1 MNRHLYPQIR
11 TIHVLSVIA
20 VFAISAGILLAAQSG
35 CIGATLAGTDGSYDT
50 PDTELSGH
58 APVQAVTAWE
68 GMSNLI
74 VACQIADTFADM
86 LFTGVLDAAYAV
98 HEVLSLTATSQ
109 ITDTTDLV
117 LNYAIA
123 IATFESGDHTY
134 AVVVAR
140 DDDGIQILNITDPSM
155 ITAAGNIINTNEL
168 DRAQDI
174 ALFESGG
181 HTYAAVTAFFGNAV
195 QILDITDPS
204 MITAAGHIVDTE
216 GTNEL
221 LLNGAT
227 GITTFVSGDDT
238 YAAVTA
244 KNDRGVQILNITDPY
259 MITAAGSI
267 TDTPGST
274 GLELLDAQGITTFV
288 SGNDTYAAVAASA
301 DHGVQILNITD
312 PYMIT
317 AAGNI
322 TDTSGSTG
330 LELNGAYGIT
340 TFVSG
345 NYTYA
350 AVAAFLD
357 DGVQI
362 LNITDPYMIT
372 AAGSIRDTSG
382 STGLALDNARRITT
396 FESGGHIY
404 AAVASFNDNGIQ
416 ILDVTDPPNIVPAGS
431 ITDDG
436 TNTDIL
442 ELNGAQG
449 ITTFESG
456 GHIYAAVAS
465 SRDDGV
471 QIIRIDI
478 PPDTTLP
485 ADAFVTTWKTESA
498 DQSITINFVGSGMN
512 ISWGDGTT
520 ETNLSGP
527 QTHIYTKAGNYTVS
541 VTGGLTGLTLDRSP
555 NSFGLPGFVPE
566 LASIDQWGDTR
577 WTTMHEAFYGARN
590 MVYNATDTPDLS
602 GVTDMSGM
610 FGDAR
615 AFNGDLSSWDVSSV
629 TDMSGM
635 FGGASS
641 FNQTLSS
648 WDVSSVTDMTFMFI
662 GASSFNQPL
671 NSWNVSSVRDMSS
684 MFYEAT
690 DFNQPLNAWNVSKVT
705 SMASMFAGATSF
717 NQPLNDWDVS
727 SVIYMS
733 SMFFSATSFDGTLSD
748 WNVSSVTNMNEMFF
762 DAEAFNQPLN
772 DWNVSKV
779 TSMEDMFAG
788 ATAFDQDLANW
799 YVVQDLPPV
808 LTANATLSIR
818 AQNSY
823 LDGLVSTYSIN
834 DTRFVMDGKTLSLNS
849 TNLPPA
855 GMHSLDITAPA
866 VLGEPN
872 ADTHTRTVTITVSD
886 PPAIPFI
893 TMWKTTSADE
903 SITLPLV
910 GTDITINWGD
920 GSTTAGVSTPVD
932 HTYNTAGNY
941 TVQITGG
948 LERFHLD
955 GLQPNAGRLISID
968 QWGDIRWTSM
978 SGAFDGAS
986 NMVYNATDAP
996 DLSGVTDMSYMFFGA
1011 SSFNGDLSSW
1021 DVSKVTNMESMFRSA
1036 FSFNQPLNDWDVSA
1050 VTDMSSMF
1058 DSATAFDGDLSSW
1071 DVSAV
1076 TNMNRMFHTAS
1087 SFNQTIS
1094 SWDVSAVT
1102 DMLRMFYEA
1111 SDFNQPLND
1120 WDVSSVSEMGSMFY
1134 QAADFNQPLNAW
1146 DVSSVTD
1153 MSDMFNFATSF
1164 NQPLNS
1170 WDVSKVT
1177 GMFGMFSSASSFNQ
1191 TLNSWDVSSVT
1202 DMSYMFFGASSF
1214 DQPLNNWN
1222 VSSVTDMTGMF
1233 EGASSFNQPL
1243 NNWNVSSVIGVGMI
1257 FMFHNA
1263 DDFDQ
1268 NLGNWYVVANATS
1281 IARADVPRVVAE
1293 ISAQNDHLNGHNL
1306 TYGIGGDNDYA
1317 FFEIVNDNKINMTSV
1332 GTKSSYRVNVT
1343 ASGSNVFESGNNW
1356 RLLEITVRDSTNTD
1370 SAPPAFVSSILDM
1383 ATGNLTITF
1392 SEEIDAA
1399 NVVPASIHMRESGTY
1414 TGGVTL
1420 TATELVTIADGTVI
1434 SFALNVAHLEAVA
1447 AMTEPEL
1454 TIDPGAVQDTSGR
1467 LIVSTFEAS
1476 TATFVD
1482 AFSVSLQDATP
1493 ADITFS
1499 NDGAKMFMIGRSGDA
1514 VYEYALSTPF
1524 DVSTAT
1530 FVDSFS
1536 VLLQESGSTG
1546 IAFSSDGAKMFVVGS
1561 GGDAVHEYELSTP
1574 FDASTAT
1581 FVDSFSVSVQDIVPT
1596 GMAFSSDGAKM
1607 FVVGSRGDAVH
1618 EYALST
1624 PFDAST
1630 AAFVYTFSVSSRS
1643 SNPQGMAFSS
1653 DGAKMFVID
1662 NGRDTVIEY
1671 EMSTPFDASTA
1682 AFVDATSIRSQVD
1695 SPTGIAFSSD
1705 GAKMFVTGSISDSV
1719 HEYDLSSAYP
1729 IEVTGTYVSPPPTFV
1744 SSILG
1749 MATGSLAIT
1758 FSDEIDA
1765 ANVVPAK
1772 IHVRESGT
1780 YAGGVTL
1787 TVTELDTAADGIVI
1801 SFTLNVTHFEAV
1813 AAMTA
1818 PELTI
1823 DPGAVRDTYG
1833 SLIVGTFEASTATF
1847 VDATSISSQE
1857 TFPTGIAF
1865 SSDGARMFVIGI
1877 TGDAVYEYALSTP
1890 FDASTRTWVDDTSI
1904 SSQESN
1910 PQGIAFSSD
1919 GTRMFVIG
1927 YAGDDVNEYALSTP
1941 FDASTRTF
1949 VDATSISLQENKP
1962 TGIAFSSDGAKM
1974 FVVGDAGDD
1983 VNEYELSTPFDA
1995 STRTWVDATS
2005 ISSQESTPTGIAFS
2019 SDGTRMFVIDD
2030 AGDDVNEYELST
2042 PFDASTRTFVD
2053 ATSISEQEDNPQ
2065 GIAFSSDGAKMF
2077 VIGWQKDAVIEYD
2090 LSSVYQIAVA
2100 GTYVPPP
2107 PTFVS
2112 SILDMATGNLTITF
2126 SDEIDAANIVPAK
2139 IHVRESGN
2147 YTHGVTLTV
2156 TELGTTA
2163 NGTVISFTLNI
2174 AHLEAVAAMT
2184 APELTIDPGAVRDTS
2199 GSLIVGTFDA
2209 STASFVTVTSISL
2222 QETTPTGIAF
2232 SSDGAKMFVIG
2243 IIGDDVNEYALSTPF
2258 DVSTRTFVDATSIQS
2273 QETFPTGIAFS
2284 SDGTKMFVIG
2294 DTGDDVNE
2302 YELST
2307 PFDASTLTF
2316 VDATQISEQE
2326 TGPTG
2331 IAFSSDGAK
2340 MFVIGRTGDDV
2351 NEYALSTPFDASTA
2365 SFVDATQI
2373 SEQETN
2379 PRGIAFSSDGAK
2391 MFVVGNTGEDVN
2403 EYNLSTP
2410 FDVSTRTW
2418 VDATSISE
2426 QETFP
2431 TGIAFSSDGTKMFVV
2446 GDTGDDVNE
2455 YALSSVY
2462 PIAVTGPPAG
2472 AFVTT
2477 WRTTSADESI
2487 TLPLVGTDITIN
2499 WGDGSTTAGVSTP
2512 VDHTYNTAGDYTVQI
2527 TGGLERFHLD
2537 GLQPNAGRLIS
2548 IDQWGD
2554 TRWTTMDAAFDGAT
2568 NMVYRATDT
2577 PDLGLVSD
2585 MSRMFAGAAAF
2596 DGDLSSWD
2604 VSKVTNMESMFRGAS
2619 SFNQP
2624 LNNWNVSSVTDMTG
2638 MFYYAS
2644 SFNQPLN
2651 SWDVSSVSDMGS
2663 MFYEVTDFNQPLNT
2677 WDVSSV
2683 TDMAEMF
2690 SGASSFNQPLNSWD
2704 VSKVTNMDLMFR
2716 SASSFNQPLNSW
2728 NVSSV
2733 RDMVSMF
2740 FSATSFDGTLSDW
2753 NVSSVSDMFG
2763 MFSSASSFNQ
2773 PLNNWN
2779 VSSVTD
2785 MTGMFSGASSF
2796 NQTLNAWDVS
2806 KVTDMRDMF
2815 YQATDFNQP
2824 LNAWDVSSVTY
2835 MIDMFDFAT
2844 AFSQNLGE
2852 WYVTLD
2858 PDTIAGTGIPGV
2870 VGTISAQNQPLK
2882 NHSPTYVI
2890 VDGLDKNHFE
2900 IAPGNQL
2907 NMTSG
2912 VSGKAEYS
2920 VNVTASG
2927 GSVFESGNNWRL
2939 LEIKVTGQTTDTT
2952 PPVIKLEGSSL
2963 VTITVDDTYTEQG
2976 AVCDDNVDADKPAT
2990 VGGDTVDTSTVGQY
3004 TVTYD
3009 CTDSSNNEATQVSRT
3024 VNVQSAPDTD
3034 APVIIITGLTN
3045 IQLTVDETYTEQGA
3059 VCEDNVD
3066 ADKAATVGGDTVDT
3080 STVGQYTVTY
3090 DCTDSSNN
3098 EATQVSRTVNV
3109 QSAPDTDAP
3118 VIIITGSANI
3128 QLTVDETYTEQGA
3141 VCEDN
3146 VDADKPATVGGD
3158 TVDTSTVGQYTV
3170 TYDCTDSSNNEATQV
3185 SRTVNVQ
3192 SAPDTDAPVI
3202 IITGLTNIQLTV
3214 DETYTEQ
3221 GAVCEDNVDADKPAT
3236 VGGDT
3241 VDTSTVG
3248 QYTVTYD
3255 CTDSSNNEATQV
3267 SRTVNVQSAPDT
3279 DAPVIIITGL
3289 TNIQLT
3295 VDETYTEQGAVCDD
3309 DVDADKPATVGG
3321 DTVDTSTAGQYTV
3334 TYDCTDS
3341 SNNEATQVSRT
3352 VNVQSAPDTDAP
3364 VIIITGLTNIQLTV
3378 DETYTE
3384 QGAVCEDNVD
3394 ADKPATVGG
3403 DTVDTSTVGQYTV
3416 TYDCTDSSNNE
3427 ATQVSRTVNVQSAP
3441 DTDAPVIIIT
3451 GLTNIQLTV
3460 DETYTEQGAVCE
3472 DNVDA
3477 DKPATVGGDT
3487 VDTSTAGQ
3495 YTVTY
3500 DCTDSSNNEA
3510 TQVSRTVN
3518 VQSAP
3523 DTDAPVIIITGLTNI
3538 QLTVDETYT
3547 EQGAVCEDNVD
3558 ADKPATVGGDTVD
3571 TSTAGQYTVTY
3582 DCTDSSNNEATQVS
3596 RTVNVQSAPD
3606 TDAPVIIITGL
3617 TNIQLTVDETYTE
3630 QGAVCEDN
3638 VDADKPATVG
3648 GDTVDTSTAG
3658 QYTVTYDCTDSSN
3671 NEATQVSRT
3680 VNVQSAP
3687 DTDAPVIIIT
3697 GLTNIQLT
3705 VDETYTEQ
3713 GAVCEDNVDA
3723 DKAATVGGDTVDTST
3738 VGQYTVTYDCTDS
3751 SNNEATQVSRTVNVQ
3766 SAPDTDAPVIII
3778 TGLTNIQLTVDETYT
3793 EQGAVCEDNVDAD
3806 KAATV
3811 GGDTVDTSTVG
3822 QYTVTYD
3829 CTDSS
3834 NNEATQVSRTVNVQ
3848 SAPDT
3853 DAPVIIITGLTN
3865 IQLTVDE
3872 TYTEQGAVCEDNVD
3886 ADKAATVGGDTVDT
3900 STVGQYTVTYDCTD
3914 SSNNEATQVSRT
3926 VNVQSAP
3933 DTDAPVIIITGLTNI
3948 QLTVDETYTEQGAV
3962 CEDNVD
3968 ADKAATVGGDT
3979 VDTST
3984 VGQYTVTY
3992 DCTDSS
3998 NNEATQVSRTV
4009 NVQSAPDTDAPVI
4022 IITGLTNIQLTVDE
4036 TYTEQG
4042 AVCEDNVDADKP
4054 ATVGGDTVD
4063 TSTAGQ
4069 YTVTYDCTDSS
4080 NNEATQVSRT
4090 VNVQSAPDTDAP
4102 VIIITGLTNIQLTVD
4117 ETYTEQG
4124 AVCEDNVDADK
4135 PATVG
4140 GDTVDTSTVG
4150 QYTVTYDCTD
4160 SSNNEATQVS
4170 RTVIVQTAVTPR
4182 ITLSADAFITT
4193 WRTDS
4198 ANQTITIPVGGSTA
4212 RYSIDWGD
4220 NSPAETDI
4228 TGDSTHTY
4236 READSYTVSI
4246 SGGLERFHLDGQQP
4260 NAGMLASIEQWGDT
4274 RWTTMDAAF
4283 DGATN
4288 MVYRATDT
4296 PDLSGVTDMHRM
4308 FGDASFFNGD
4318 LSSWDVSKVTDMSDM
4333 FIFAYDFNGDLSS
4346 WDVSSVTNMNEMF
4359 AVATSFNQPL
4369 NDWDVSSVTYMSGMF
4384 YYAYDFNQPLN
4395 SWDVSSVTNMNDMFA
4410 VATSFNQPLNDWDVS
4425 SVTYMSG
4432 MFEDATDFNQ
4442 PLNSWNV
4449 SRVTNMDDMFN
4460 FATAFS
4466 QNLGEW
4472 YVVQD
4477 PPVLT
4482 ANAMFPIRAQNSY
4495 LDGLVSTYSID
4506 DTRFVMDGKTLSLNS
4521 TNLPPV
4527 GMYPLDITAPAVL
4540 GEPNAEEEGHTRT
4553 LIVTV
4558 KGEHRPFITTW
4569 TATDSDKSITL
4580 PMKGMYSIL
4589 WGDGS
4594 NSTNVSDFQSH
4605 TYSTA
4610 GNYTVTVLGDGLK
4623 SISLY
4628 DPNDIPNALQLKSI
4642 DQWGDTRWTT
4652 MNRAFDGATNMVYR
4666 ATDAPDLSDV
4676 DYTGYMFYGTSS
4688 FNGNLSSWDVSSVTH
4703 MEYMF
4708 ASTSS
4713 FNGDLSSW
4721 DVSSVTD
4728 MSGMFFF
4735 ASVFNHPLNDW
4746 DVSSVTEMDDMFYQA
4761 TDFNQPLNDW
4771 DVSSVTDIGGMFSR
4785 ATNFNQP
4792 LNDWN
4797 VSSVTD
4803 MNDMFAGATSF
4814 NQPLNSWNVS
4824 KVSRM
4829 VEMFANTPSF
4839 QQNLGNWY
4847 VVANATSIAR
4857 ADVPGVVAEISAQ
4870 NDYLNDHNPTY
4881 GISRDNDYAFF
4892 EIVNGNKINM
4902 TSVGTKSSYM
4912 VNVTA
4917 SGSNVFE
4924 DGNNW
4929 RVLAVSVSA
4938 ALSDNADLGGLTIS
4952 SGTLSPQFS
4961 SSDIAYTASVDNSV
4975 TQVTVTPTV
4984 SDSSAAITVND
4995 NTVTSGNGYIV
5006 TSLTV
5011 GEPTTVTVIVTAQD
5025 STTKTYTITL
5035 TRAASLSG
5043 NADLGGLTI
5052 SSGTLSPQF
5061 SSSDITYTASVDN
5074 SVTQVTVTPTVS
5086 DSSAAITVNDNTV
5099 TSGTG
5104 HIVIGLTVGEP
5115 TTVTVIV
5122 TAQDSTTKTYTITL
5136 TRAASLSGNADLGG
5150 LTISS
5155 GTLSPQF
5162 SSSVITYTASVD
5174 NSVTQ
5179 VTVTPTASDSS
5190 AAITVNGNTVT
5201 SGTGHIVI
5209 GLIAGEP
5216 NTVTVI
5222 VTAQD
5227 STTKTYTITLT
5238 RAASLSDNA
5247 DLGGLTIS
5255 SGTLSPQFSS
5265 SDITY
5270 TASVDNSVTQVTV
5283 TPTASDSSAAITVNG
5298 NTVTSGTGHI
5308 VIGLIAGEPNT
5319 VTVIV
5324 TAQDSTTKT
5333 YTITLTR
5340 AASLSD
5346 NADLGGLTISSGTLS
5361 PQFSSSDITYT
5372 ASVDNSVTQVTVTPT
5387 ASDSSAAI
5395 TVNGNTVTSGTGHI
5409 VTSLTVGEPNTVT
5422 VIVTAQDS
5430 TTKTYTITLTRAA
5443 SLSGNAD
5450 LGGLTISSGTLSPQ
5464 FSSSDITYTASVD
5477 NSVTQVTVTPTASDS
5492 SAAITVNGNDVISGT
5507 GHIVTSLTV
5516 GEPNTVTVI
5525 VTAQDSTTKTY
5536 TITLTRAASLS
5547 DNADLGSLTISS
5559 GTLSPQFSS
5568 SDITYTASVDNSVTQ
5583 VTVTPT
5589 ASDSSATITVNGNT
5603 VTSGN
5608 GYIVTSLTVG
5618 EPNTVTVIV
5627 TAQDSTTKTYTIT
5640 LTRAASLSDNADL
5653 GSLTISSGTLSPQFS
5668 SSDITYT
5675 ASVDNSVT
5683 QVTVTPT
5690 ASDSSAAITV
5700 NGNTVTS
5707 GNGYIVTS
5715 LTVGEP
5721 NTVTVIVTAQDS
5733 TTKTYIIT
5741 LTRAASLSDNADLG
5755 SLTIS
5760 SGTLSP
5766 QFSSS
5771 DITYTAS
5778 VDNSV
5783 TQVTVTPTAS
5793 DSSAAI
5799 TVNGN
5804 TVISGN
5810 GYIVTS
5816 LTVGEPTTV
5825 TVIVTAQDSTTKT
5838 YIITLTRAAPLSGNA
5853 DLGSLTISSGTLSPQ
5868 FSSSD
5873 ITYTASVDNSVT
5885 QVTVT
5890 PTASDSLAAITVNG
5904 NTVTSGNGYI
5914 VTSLTVGEP
5923 TTVTVIVTA
5932 QDSTTKTYIITVTV
5946 RDVPIT
5952 VSSAAYNPGN
5962 GQLTITFNQDIA
5974 TVDYS
5979 RLHVRSSA
5987 NPDTGGITLSSVTGA
6002 DYSGRTI
6009 TATLDSEQQD
6019 QYDALQSPH
6028 LVVEDGAVTDTDGDQ
6043 TTDVPPQPIR
6053 DASQKGSSS
6062 SSKASIVHINALAQS
6077 RLVDIPS
6084 HIAEQVESH
6093 DASDPLEPITPDGTF
6108 DLPLVINGY
6117 GYLLDAYENT
6127 LISQTVTAG
6136 DNPVHITFTVYTEK
6150 EFAHFILYLNLQ
6162 GRNTNYADS
6171 DTYITYKDDGTTSI
6185 TDPHGYIGSAT
6196 VTVTQEDDQIPEKRT
6211 VRITIEFGEEPM
6223 GPTNMV
6229 AYMWNTDREALF
6241 VKIID
6246 ALEVVAASPESAMQA
6261 ADPEP
6266 LEPDSVLPADP
6277 EPVTPDF
6284 ADDAADPEPVP
6295 YDILGPDDYD
6305 DTQILQIIRMW
6316 SGFESESITDA
6327 QLLELLG
6334 LDDHQGADIP
6344 DWMMTELGVL
6354 VAKGTVT
6361 VDEFLVA
6368 LQYVLEHV

>member
-1 MNRHLYPQIR
+1 MGGAFQSASNMVYRATDAPDLSDVNYMGYMFFDASSFNANLSSWNVSNV
-11 TIHVLSVIA
+11 TYMEYMFADASSFNGNLSSWDVSSVINMNNMFSDA
-20 VFAISAGILLAAQSG
+20 SSFNANLSSWNVSRVTDMYNMFSDASSFKGNLSSWNVSSVTTMYNMFSDASSFNANLSSWNVSSVTTMSNMFD
-35 CIGATLAGTDGSYDT
+35 GASSFNANLSSWDVSSVIYMDNMFDGADSFDQNLGTWYIV
-50 PDTELSGH
+50 P
-58 APVQAVTAWE
+58 AVTNFDA
-68 GMSNLI
+68 GDAS
-74 VACQIADTFADM
+74 
-86 LFTGVLDAAYAV
+86 LDITTISTQNQHLRDQTPAYG
-98 HEVLSLTATSQ
+98 
-109 ITDTTDLV
+109 IG
-117 LNYAIA
+117 
-123 IATFESGDHTY
+123 SGDHS
-134 AVVVAR
+134 
-140 DDDGIQILNITDPSM
+140 D
-155 ITAAGNIINTNEL
+155 
-168 DRAQDI
+168 
-174 ALFESGG
+174 LFEMRGSTLAFKATPVKGS
-181 HTYAAVTAFFGNAV
+181 YQANVTASGNDV
-195 QILDITDPS
+195 FENGNNWRVLDITVPDSPPTVQAGGDQTVGEGDTVTLSGSAMDPDGDP
-204 MITAAGHIVDTE
+204 ITYTWLQTGPAAPRITFANASAPFTTFTAPAVTGDTTFTITLTADGGGQSVE
-216 GTNEL
+216 DTLKITVKETST
-221 LLNGAT
+221 AF
-227 GITTFVSGDDT
+227 ITTW
-238 YAAVTA
+238 TA
-244 KNDRGVQILNITDPY
+244 TDSDK
-259 MITAAGSI
+259 SI
-267 TDTPGST
+267 TLPMKGMYS
-274 GLELLDAQGITTFV
+274 
-288 SGNDTYAAVAASA
+288 
-301 DHGVQILNITD
+301 IL
-312 PYMIT
+312 
-317 AAGNI
+317 
-322 TDTSGSTG
+322 
-330 LELNGAYGIT
+330 
-340 TFVSG
+340 
-345 NYTYA
+345 
-350 AVAAFLD
+350 
-357 DGVQI
+357 
-362 LNITDPYMIT
+362 
-372 AAGSIRDTSG
+372 
-382 STGLALDNARRITT
+382 
-396 FESGGHIY
+396 
-404 AAVASFNDNGIQ
+404 
-416 ILDVTDPPNIVPAGS
+416 
-431 ITDDG
+431 
-436 TNTDIL
+436 
-442 ELNGAQG
+442 
-449 ITTFESG
+449 
-456 GHIYAAVAS
+456 
-465 SRDDGV
+465 
-471 QIIRIDI
+471 
-478 PPDTTLP
+478 
-485 ADAFVTTWKTESA
+485 
-498 DQSITINFVGSGMN
+498 
-512 ISWGDGTT
+512 WGDGSNS
-520 ETNLSGP
+520 TNVSDS
-527 QTHIYTKAGNYTVS
+527 QSHVYSTAGNYTVT
-541 VTGGLTGLTLDRSP
+541 VLGGGLL
-555 NSFGLPGFVPE
+555 
-566 LASIDQWGDTR
+566 SINLSDDTANAHQLESIEQWGSTE
-577 WTTMHEAFYGARN
+577 WTSMDAAFSRAKN
-590 MVYNATDTPDLS
+590 MAYNATDSPDLS
-602 GVTDMSGM
+602 GVTDMSRM
-610 FGDAR
+610 FNGAH
-615 AFNGDLSSWDVSSV
+615 AFNGDISSWDVSSV
-629 TDMSGM
+629 TDM
-635 FGGASS
+635 
-641 FNQTLSS
+641 N
-648 WDVSSVTDMTFMFI
+648 
-662 GASSFNQPL
+662 
-671 NSWNVSSVRDMSS
+671 
-684 MFYEAT
+684 
-690 DFNQPLNAWNVSKVT
+690 
-705 SMASMFAGATSF
+705 SMFAS
-717 NQPLNDWDVS
+717 
-727 SVIYMS
+727 
-733 SMFFSATSFDGTLSD
+733 
-748 WNVSSVTNMNEMFF
+748 
-762 DAEAFNQPLN
+762 AEAFNQPLN
-772 DWNVSKV
+772 TWDVSSV
-779 TSMEDMFAG
+779 TTMNSMFFGASSFDGDISGWDVSSVTNMNSMFFKASFFDQPLNTWDVSSVTNMG
-788 ATAFDQDLANW
+788 GMFSRATAFDQDLANW

-849 TNLPPA
+849 TNLPLA
-855 GMHSLDITAPA
+855 GMYPLDITAPA

-872 ADTHTRTVTITVSD
+872 ASTHTRTVTITVSD
-886 PPAIPFI
+886 PPAMPFI
-893 TMWKTTSADE
+893 TTWRTDSANQTITIPVGGSTARY
-903 SITLPLV
+903 SIDWGDNSPA
-910 GTDITINWGD
+910 GTDITGD
-920 GSTTAGVSTPVD
+920 ST
-932 HTYNTAGNY
+932 HTYREADSY
-941 TVQITGG
+941 TV
-948 LERFHLD
+948 
-955 GLQPNAGRLISID
+955 
-968 QWGDIRWTSM
+968 
-978 SGAFDGAS
+978 
-986 NMVYNATDAP
+986 
-996 DLSGVTDMSYMFFGA
+996 
-1011 SSFNGDLSSW
+1011 
-1021 DVSKVTNMESMFRSA
+1021 
-1036 FSFNQPLNDWDVSA
+1036 
-1050 VTDMSSMF
+1050 
-1058 DSATAFDGDLSSW
+1058 
-1071 DVSAV
+1071 
-1076 TNMNRMFHTAS
+1076 
-1087 SFNQTIS
+1087 
-1094 SWDVSAVT
+1094 
-1102 DMLRMFYEA
+1102 
-1111 SDFNQPLND
+1111 
-1120 WDVSSVSEMGSMFY
+1120 
-1134 QAADFNQPLNAW
+1134 
-1146 DVSSVTD
+1146 
-1153 MSDMFNFATSF
+1153 
-1164 NQPLNS
+1164 
-1170 WDVSKVT
+1170 
-1177 GMFGMFSSASSFNQ
+1177 
-1191 TLNSWDVSSVT
+1191 
-1202 DMSYMFFGASSF
+1202 
-1214 DQPLNNWN
+1214 
-1222 VSSVTDMTGMF
+1222 
-1233 EGASSFNQPL
+1233 
-1243 NNWNVSSVIGVGMI
+1243 
-1257 FMFHNA
+1257 
-1263 DDFDQ
+1263 
-1268 NLGNWYVVANATS
+1268 
-1281 IARADVPRVVAE
+1281 
-1293 ISAQNDHLNGHNL
+1293 
-1306 TYGIGGDNDYA
+1306 
-1317 FFEIVNDNKINMTSV
+1317 
-1332 GTKSSYRVNVT
+1332 
-1343 ASGSNVFESGNNW
+1343 
-1356 RLLEITVRDSTNTD
+1356 
-1370 SAPPAFVSSILDM
+1370 
-1383 ATGNLTITF
+1383 
-1392 SEEIDAA
+1392 
-1399 NVVPASIHMRESGTY
+1399 
-1414 TGGVTL
+1414 
-1420 TATELVTIADGTVI
+1420 
-1434 SFALNVAHLEAVA
+1434 
-1447 AMTEPEL
+1447 
-1454 TIDPGAVQDTSGR
+1454 
-1467 LIVSTFEAS
+1467 
-1476 TATFVD
+1476 
-1482 AFSVSLQDATP
+1482 
-1493 ADITFS
+1493 
-1499 NDGAKMFMIGRSGDA
+1499 
-1514 VYEYALSTPF
+1514 
-1524 DVSTAT
+1524 
-1530 FVDSFS
+1530 
-1536 VLLQESGSTG
+1536 
-1546 IAFSSDGAKMFVVGS
+1546 
-1561 GGDAVHEYELSTP
+1561 
-1574 FDASTAT
+1574 
-1581 FVDSFSVSVQDIVPT
+1581 
-1596 GMAFSSDGAKM
+1596 
-1607 FVVGSRGDAVH
+1607 
-1618 EYALST
+1618 
-1624 PFDAST
+1624 
-1630 AAFVYTFSVSSRS
+1630 
-1643 SNPQGMAFSS
+1643 
-1653 DGAKMFVID
+1653 
-1662 NGRDTVIEY
+1662 
-1671 EMSTPFDASTA
+1671 
-1682 AFVDATSIRSQVD
+1682 
-1695 SPTGIAFSSD
+1695 
-1705 GAKMFVTGSISDSV
+1705 SIS
-1719 HEYDLSSAYP
+1719 
-1729 IEVTGTYVSPPPTFV
+1729 
-1744 SSILG
+1744 
-1749 MATGSLAIT
+1749 
-1758 FSDEIDA
+1758 
-1765 ANVVPAK
+1765 
-1772 IHVRESGT
+1772 
-1780 YAGGVTL
+1780 
-1787 TVTELDTAADGIVI
+1787 
-1801 SFTLNVTHFEAV
+1801 
-1813 AAMTA
+1813 
-1818 PELTI
+1818 
-1823 DPGAVRDTYG
+1823 
-1833 SLIVGTFEASTATF
+1833 
-1847 VDATSISSQE
+1847 
-1857 TFPTGIAF
+1857 
-1865 SSDGARMFVIGI
+1865 
-1877 TGDAVYEYALSTP
+1877 
-1890 FDASTRTWVDDTSI
+1890 
-1904 SSQESN
+1904 
-1910 PQGIAFSSD
+1910 
-1919 GTRMFVIG
+1919 
-1927 YAGDDVNEYALSTP
+1927 
-1941 FDASTRTF
+1941 
-1949 VDATSISLQENKP
+1949 
-1962 TGIAFSSDGAKM
+1962 
-1974 FVVGDAGDD
+1974 
-1983 VNEYELSTPFDA
+1983 
-1995 STRTWVDATS
+1995 
-2005 ISSQESTPTGIAFS
+2005 
-2019 SDGTRMFVIDD
+2019 
-2030 AGDDVNEYELST
+2030 
-2042 PFDASTRTFVD
+2042 
-2053 ATSISEQEDNPQ
+2053 
-2065 GIAFSSDGAKMF
+2065 
-2077 VIGWQKDAVIEYD
+2077 
-2090 LSSVYQIAVA
+2090 
-2100 GTYVPPP
+2100 
-2107 PTFVS
+2107 
-2112 SILDMATGNLTITF
+2112 
-2126 SDEIDAANIVPAK
+2126 
-2139 IHVRESGN
+2139 
-2147 YTHGVTLTV
+2147 
-2156 TELGTTA
+2156 
-2163 NGTVISFTLNI
+2163 
-2174 AHLEAVAAMT
+2174 
-2184 APELTIDPGAVRDTS
+2184 
-2199 GSLIVGTFDA
+2199 
-2209 STASFVTVTSISL
+2209 
-2222 QETTPTGIAF
+2222 
-2232 SSDGAKMFVIG
+2232 
-2243 IIGDDVNEYALSTPF
+2243 
-2258 DVSTRTFVDATSIQS
+2258 
-2273 QETFPTGIAFS
+2273 
-2284 SDGTKMFVIG
+2284 
-2294 DTGDDVNE
+2294 
-2302 YELST
+2302 
-2307 PFDASTLTF
+2307 
-2316 VDATQISEQE
+2316 
-2326 TGPTG
+2326 
-2331 IAFSSDGAK
+2331 
-2340 MFVIGRTGDDV
+2340 
-2351 NEYALSTPFDASTA
+2351 
-2365 SFVDATQI
+2365 
-2373 SEQETN
+2373 
-2379 PRGIAFSSDGAK
+2379 
-2391 MFVVGNTGEDVN
+2391 
-2403 EYNLSTP
+2403 
-2410 FDVSTRTW
+2410 
-2418 VDATSISE
+2418 
-2426 QETFP
+2426 
-2431 TGIAFSSDGTKMFVV
+2431 
-2446 GDTGDDVNE
+2446 
-2455 YALSSVY
+2455 
-2462 PIAVTGPPAG
+2462 
-2472 AFVTT
+2472 
-2477 WRTTSADESI
+2477 
-2487 TLPLVGTDITIN
+2487 
-2499 WGDGSTTAGVSTP
+2499 
-2512 VDHTYNTAGDYTVQI
+2512 
-2527 TGGLERFHLD
+2527 GGLERFHLD

-2677 WDVSSV
+2677 WDVSAV
-2683 TDMAEMF
+2683 RDMTGMF

-2704 VSKVTNMDLMFR
+2704 VSKVTNMVSMFR

-2740 FSATSFDGTLSDW
+2740 FGATSFDGTLSDW
-2753 NVSSVSDMFG
+2753 NVSSVSDMG
-2763 MFSSASSFNQ
+2763 SMFSGASSFNQ

-2779 VSSVTD
+2779 GSSVTD

-2844 AFSQNLGE
+2844 AFSQNLGN

-2900 IAPGNQL
+2900 IVPGNQL
-2907 NMTSG
+2907 NMISG

-2927 GSVFESGNNWRL
+2927 SNVFEDGNNWRLLEITVRGSTNTDSAPPAFVSSMLDMATGSLTITFSEEIDAANIVPAKIHIRESGNYTGGVTLTAGELGTAADASTISFTLTRQHQLAVAGLAAPELTIEPGAVQDTSGNRIVGSFDVSTAAFVAPPFSISSQEDSPTGMAFSNDGTKMFVLGFAGEDINEYTLSTAFDVSTATFVSPPFSISLQDTNPQGMAFSNDGAKMFVVGYIGEDINEYTLSTAFDVSTAAFVAPPFSISSQDTFPTGMAFSNDGAKMFVVGYIGEDINEYTLSTAFDVSTATFVSPPFSISSQDTNPQGMAFSNDGAKMFVVGSAGNDIGEYTLSTAFDVSTASFVDAFDVSLQETFPTGMAFSNDGAKMFVLGFSGGDINEYTLSSVYPITVTGPPAGAFITTWKTTSADESITLPLVGTDITINWGDGSTTAGVSTPVDHTYNTAGNYTVQITGGLTWFHLNNAADASKLVSLDQWGTASWASMENAFSGASNMVYNAGDAPDLSGVTDMSNMFASAAAFDGDLSSWDVSSVTDMNSMFSGASVFNQPLNDWNVSSVTDMSGMFYVARSFNQPLNDWNVSSVTDMSGMFYIARSFNQLLNDWNVSSVTDMNNMFAVARSFNQPLNDWNVSSVTDMNNMFAVARSFNQPLNDWNVSSVTDMHNMFHNADDFNQPLNSWNVSRVTNMDDMFNFATAFSQNLGNWYVVANATSIARADVPGVVAEISAQNDHLNGHNPTYGIGMDSDYAFFEIVNGNKINMTSVGTKSSYMVNVTASGSNVFESGNNWRL

-2952 PPVIKLEGSSL
+2952 SPVIKLEGSSL
-2963 VTITVDDTYTEQG
+2963 VTITVDETYTEQG
-2976 AVCDDNVDADKPAT
+2976 AVCDDDVDADKPATVGGDTVDTSTVGQYTVTYDCTDTAGNVATQVLRTVNVQSAPDTDAPVIIITGSANIQLTVDETYTEQGATCEDNVDADKPATVGGDTVDTSTAGQYTVTYDCTDSSNNEATQVSRTVNVQSAPDTDAPVIIITGSANIQLTVDDTYTEQGATCEDNVDADKPATVGGDTVDTSTAGQYTVTYDCTDSSNNEATQVSRTVNVQSAPDTDAPVIIITGSANIQLTVDETYTEEGATCEDNVDADKPAT

-3066 ADKAATVGGDTVDT
+3066 ADKPATVGGDTVDT

-3141 VCEDN
+3141 TCEDNVDADKPATVGGDTVDTSTVGQYTVTYDCTDSSNNEATQVSRTVNVQSAPDTDAPVIIITGLTNIQLTVDETYTEQGATCEDN

-3309 DVDADKPATVGG
+3309 DVDADK
-3321 DTVDTSTAGQYTV
+3321 
-3334 TYDCTDS
+3334 
-3341 SNNEATQVSRT
+3341 
-3352 VNVQSAPDTDAP
+3352 
-3364 VIIITGLTNIQLTV
+3364 
-3378 DETYTE
+3378 
-3384 QGAVCEDNVD
+3384 
-3394 ADKPATVGG
+3394 
-3403 DTVDTSTVGQYTV
+3403 
-3416 TYDCTDSSNNE
+3416 
-3427 ATQVSRTVNVQSAP
+3427 
-3441 DTDAPVIIIT
+3441 
-3451 GLTNIQLTV
+3451 
-3460 DETYTEQGAVCE
+3460 
-3472 DNVDA
+3472 
-3477 DKPATVGGDT
+3477 
-3487 VDTSTAGQ
+3487 
-3495 YTVTY
+3495 
-3500 DCTDSSNNEA
+3500 
-3510 TQVSRTVN
+3510 
-3518 VQSAP
+3518 
-3523 DTDAPVIIITGLTNI
+3523 
-3538 QLTVDETYT
+3538 
-3547 EQGAVCEDNVD
+3547 
-3558 ADKPATVGGDTVD
+3558 
-3571 TSTAGQYTVTY
+3571 
-3582 DCTDSSNNEATQVS
+3582 
-3596 RTVNVQSAPD
+3596 
-3606 TDAPVIIITGL
+3606 
-3617 TNIQLTVDETYTE
+3617 
-3630 QGAVCEDN
+3630 
-3638 VDADKPATVG
+3638 
-3648 GDTVDTSTAG
+3648 
-3658 QYTVTYDCTDSSN
+3658 
-3671 NEATQVSRT
+3671 
-3680 VNVQSAP
+3680 
-3687 DTDAPVIIIT
+3687 
-3697 GLTNIQLT
+3697 
-3705 VDETYTEQ
+3705 
-3713 GAVCEDNVDA
+3713 
-3723 DKAATVGGDTVDTST
+3723 AATVGGDTVDTST

-3793 EQGAVCEDNVDAD
+3793 EQGAVCDDNVDAD
-3806 KAATV
+3806 KPATV

-4063 TSTAGQ
+4063 TSTVGQ

-4102 VIIITGLTNIQLTVD
+4102 VIIITGLTNIQLTVDETYTEQGAVCEDNVDADKAATVGGDTVDTSTVGQYTVTYDCTDSSNNEATQVSRTVNVQSAPDTDAPVIIITGLTNIQLTVDETYTEQGAVCDDDVDADKAATVGGDTVDTSTVGQYTVTYDCTDSSNNEATQVSRTVNVQSAPDTDAPVIIITGLTNIQLTVDETYTEQGAVCDDDVDADKPATVGGDTVDTSTVGQYTVTYDCTDSSNNEATQVSRTVNVQSAPDTDAPVIIITGLTNIQLTVDETYTEQGAVCEDNVDADKPATVGGDTVDTSTVGQYTVTYDCTDSSNNEATQVSRTVNVQSAPDTDAPVIIITGSANIQLTVD

-4961 SSDIAYTASVDNSV
+4961 SSDITYTASVDNSV
-4975 TQVTVTPTV
+4975 TQVTVTPTA
-4984 SDSSAAITVND
+4984 SDSLATITVND

-5006 TSLTV
+5006 IGLIA
-5011 GEPTTVTVIVTAQD
+5011 GESNTVTVIVTAQD
-5025 STTKTYTITL
+5025 STTKTYIITL

-5086 DSSAAITVNDNTV
+5086 DSSATITVND
-5099 TSGTG
+5099 
-5104 HIVIGLTVGEP
+5104 
-5115 TTVTVIV
+5115 
-5122 TAQDSTTKTYTITL
+5122 
-5136 TRAASLSGNADLGG
+5136 
-5150 LTISS
+5150 
-5155 GTLSPQF
+5155 
-5162 SSSVITYTASVD
+5162 
-5174 NSVTQ
+5174 
-5179 VTVTPTASDSS
+5179 
-5190 AAITVNGNTVT
+5190 NTVT

-5227 STTKTYTITLT
+5227 STTKTYI
-5238 RAASLSDNA
+5238 
-5247 DLGGLTIS
+5247 
-5255 SGTLSPQFSS
+5255 
-5265 SDITY
+5265 
-5270 TASVDNSVTQVTV
+5270 
-5283 TPTASDSSAAITVNG
+5283 
-5298 NTVTSGTGHI
+5298 
-5308 VIGLIAGEPNT
+5308 
-5319 VTVIV
+5319 
-5324 TAQDSTTKT
+5324 
-5333 YTITLTR
+5333 
-5340 AASLSD
+5340 
-5346 NADLGGLTISSGTLS
+5346 
-5361 PQFSSSDITYT
+5361 
-5372 ASVDNSVTQVTVTPT
+5372 
-5387 ASDSSAAI
+5387 
-5395 TVNGNTVTSGTGHI
+5395 
-5409 VTSLTVGEPNTVT
+5409 
-5422 VIVTAQDS
+5422 
-5430 TTKTYTITLTRAA
+5430 ITLTRAA

-5477 NSVTQVTVTPTASDS
+5477 NSVTQVTVTPTVSDS
-5492 SAAITVNGNDVISGT
+5492 SATITVNDNT
-5507 GHIVTSLTV
+5507 VTSGNGYIVIGLIA

-5536 TITLTRAASLS
+5536 IITLTRAASLS
-5547 DNADLGSLTISS
+5547 GNADLGGLTISS

-5589 ASDSSATITVNGNT
+5589 VSDSLATITVNDNT

-5608 GYIVTSLTVG
+5608 GYIVIGLIAG

-5627 TAQDSTTKTYTIT
+5627 TAQDSTTKTYIIT
-5640 LTRAASLSDNADL
+5640 LTRAALSDNADL
-5653 GSLTISSGTLSPQFS
+5653 GGLTISSGTLSPQFS

-5690 ASDSSAAITV
+5690 VSDSLATITV
-5700 NGNTVTS
+5700 NGNTVIS
-5707 GNGYIVTS
+5707 GIGYIVTG

-5741 LTRAASLSDNADLG
+5741 LTRAASLSGNADLG
-5755 SLTIS
+5755 GLTIS

-5783 TQVTVTPTAS
+5783 TQVTVTPTVS
-5793 DSSAAI
+5793 DSLATI
-5799 TVNGN
+5799 TVNDN
-5804 TVISGN
+5804 TVTSGN
-5810 GYIVTS
+5810 GYIVIG
-5816 LTVGEPTTV
+5816 LIAGESNTV

-5838 YIITLTRAAPLSGNA
+5838 YIITLTRAASLSGNA
-5853 DLGSLTISSGTLSPQ
+5853 DLGGLTISSGTLSPQ

-5890 PTASDSLAAITVNG
+5890 PTVSDSSATITVND

-5914 VTSLTVGEP
+5914 VIGLIAGEPNTVTVIVTAQDSTTKTYIITLTRAALSDNADLGGLTISSGTLSPQFSSSDITYTASVDNSVTQVTVTPTVSDNADLGGLTISDSSATITVNGNTVISGIGYIVTGLTVGEP
-5923 TTVTVIVTA
+5923 NTVTVIVTA

-6028 LVVEDGAVTDTDGDQ
+6028 LVVEDGAVTDTDGDR

-6062 SSKASIVHINALAQS
+6062 SHHP
-6077 RLVDIPS
+6077 R
-6084 HIAEQVESH
+6084 
-6093 DASDPLEPITPDGTF
+6093 
-6108 DLPLVINGY
+6108 
-6117 GYLLDAYENT
+6117 
-6127 LISQTVTAG
+6127 
-6136 DNPVHITFTVYTEK
+6136 
-6150 EFAHFILYLNLQ
+6150 
-6162 GRNTNYADS
+6162 
-6171 DTYITYKDDGTTSI
+6171 
-6185 TDPHGYIGSAT
+6185 
-6196 VTVTQEDDQIPEKRT
+6196 
-6211 VRITIEFGEEPM
+6211 
-6223 GPTNMV
+6223 
-6229 AYMWNTDREALF
+6229 
-6241 VKIID
+6241 
-6246 ALEVVAASPESAMQA
+6246 
-6261 ADPEP
+6261 
-6266 LEPDSVLPADP
+6266 
-6277 EPVTPDF
+6277 
-6284 ADDAADPEPVP
+6284 
-6295 YDILGPDDYD
+6295 
-6305 DTQILQIIRMW
+6305 
-6316 SGFESESITDA
+6316 
-6327 QLLELLG
+6327 
-6334 LDDHQGADIP
+6334 HQ
-6344 DWMMTELGVL
+6344 
-6354 VAKGTVT
+6354 
-6361 VDEFLVA
+6361 
-6368 LQYVLEHV
+6368 

>member
-1 MNRHLYPQIR
+1 M
-11 TIHVLSVIA
+11 HVLSVIA

-50 PDTELSGH
+50 PDTGLSEH

-68 GMSNLI
+68 GMTNLSA
-74 VACQIADTFADM
+74 ACQIADTFADM

-98 HEVLSLTATSQ
+98 HAVLSLTAV
-109 ITDTTDLV
+109 D
-117 LNYAIA
+117 
-123 IATFESGDHTY
+123 
-134 AVVVAR
+134 
-140 DDDGIQILNITDPSM
+140 NITDNSTLVLGRASD
-155 ITAAGNIINTNEL
+155 ITT
-168 DRAQDI
+168 
-174 ALFESGG
+174 FVSGG
-181 HTYAAVTAFFGNAV
+181 HTYAAVTAYTDYGV
-195 QILDITDPS
+195 QILNVTNS
-204 MITAAGHIVDTE
+204 SNITAAGSIRDMGESTPDL
-216 GTNEL
+216 EL
-221 LLNGAT
+221 RGAQ
-227 GITTFVSGDDT
+227 GITIFVSGGHT
-238 YAAVTA
+238 YAAVA
-244 KNDRGVQILNITDPY
+244 AYFSDSVQILNITDPFNITAAGHITDDGTNTDSLELEGASDITTFVSGSHTY
-259 MITAAGSI
+259 AAVAASDDNGVQILNVTDPSDITAASHITDDGTNTDSLELWDARGITIFESGVHTYAAVAAYEDDGVQILNVTDPTNITAAGSI
-267 TDTPGST
+267 TDTDT
-274 GLELLDAQGITTFV
+274 LVLEGASGITTFV
-288 SGNDTYAAVAASA
+288 SGGHTYAAVAA
-301 DHGVQILNITD
+301 
-312 PYMIT
+312 Y
-317 AAGNI
+317 
-322 TDTSGSTG
+322 
-330 LELNGAYGIT
+330 E
-340 TFVSG
+340 
-345 NYTYA
+345 
-350 AVAAFLD
+350 D

-362 LNITDPYMIT
+362 LNVTDPLRIT
-372 AAGSIRDTSG
+372 PAGNIADIGSNDDDLKLNGARD
-382 STGLALDNARRITT
+382 ITT
-396 FESGGHIY
+396 FTSGDHTY
-404 AAVASFNDNGIQ
+404 VAVAAYLDSGVQ
-416 ILDVTDPPNIVPAGS
+416 ILDVTDPLRIVPAGN
-431 ITDDG
+431 IADIGNNDD
-436 TNTDIL
+436 DL
-442 ELNGAQG
+442 ELNRAQG
-449 ITTFESG
+449 ITTFTSG
-456 GHIYAAVAS
+456 VHIYAAVAAYE
-465 SRDDGV
+465 DDGV

-478 PPDTTLP
+478 PPDTTPP
-485 ADAFVTTWKTESA
+485 ADAFVTTW
-498 DQSITINFVGSGMN
+498 
-512 ISWGDGTT
+512 
-520 ETNLSGP
+520 
-527 QTHIYTKAGNYTVS
+527 
-541 VTGGLTGLTLDRSP
+541 R
-555 NSFGLPGFVPE
+555 
-566 LASIDQWGDTR
+566 
-577 WTTMHEAFYGARN
+577 
-590 MVYNATDTPDLS
+590 
-602 GVTDMSGM
+602 
-610 FGDAR
+610 
-615 AFNGDLSSWDVSSV
+615 
-629 TDMSGM
+629 
-635 FGGASS
+635 
-641 FNQTLSS
+641 
-648 WDVSSVTDMTFMFI
+648 
-662 GASSFNQPL
+662 
-671 NSWNVSSVRDMSS
+671 
-684 MFYEAT
+684 
-690 DFNQPLNAWNVSKVT
+690 
-705 SMASMFAGATSF
+705 
-717 NQPLNDWDVS
+717 
-727 SVIYMS
+727 
-733 SMFFSATSFDGTLSD
+733 
-748 WNVSSVTNMNEMFF
+748 
-762 DAEAFNQPLN
+762 
-772 DWNVSKV
+772 
-779 TSMEDMFAG
+779 
-788 ATAFDQDLANW
+788 
-799 YVVQDLPPV
+799 
-808 LTANATLSIR
+808 
-818 AQNSY
+818 
-823 LDGLVSTYSIN
+823 
-834 DTRFVMDGKTLSLNS
+834 
-849 TNLPPA
+849 
-855 GMHSLDITAPA
+855 
-866 VLGEPN
+866 
-872 ADTHTRTVTITVSD
+872 
-886 PPAIPFI
+886 
-893 TMWKTTSADE
+893 TTSADE

-920 GSTTAGVSTPVD
+920 GNTTAGVSTPVD
-932 HTYNTAGNY
+932 HTYNTAGDY

-948 LERFHLD
+948 LTWFHLN
-955 GLQPNAGRLISID
+955 NAADASKLVSLD
-968 QWGDIRWTSM
+968 QWGTASWASM
-978 SGAFDGAS
+978 ENAFSGAS
-986 NMVYNATDAP
+986 NMVYNAGDAP
-996 DLSGVTDMSYMFFGA
+996 DLSGVTDMSNMFDSAAAFD
-1011 SSFNGDLSSW
+1011 GDLSSW
-1021 DVSKVTNMESMFRSA
+1021 DVSSVTDMNSMFSGA
-1036 FSFNQPLNDWDVSA
+1036 SSFNQPLNDWDVSS
-1050 VTDMSSMF
+1050 VTDMNSMF
-1058 DSATAFDGDLSSW
+1058 SG
-1071 DVSAV
+1071 
-1076 TNMNRMFHTAS
+1076 AS
-1087 SFNQTIS
+1087 SFNQPLNDWVVS
-1094 SWDVSAVT
+1094 SVTDMSNMFRSASDFNQDLNDWDVSSVT
-1102 DMLRMFYEA
+1102 DMSGMFFRATSFNQLLNDWNVSSVTDMHNMFRSA

-1120 WDVSSVSEMGSMFY
+1120 WDVSSVASMSNMFHFALDFNRPLNNWNVSDVTDMTDMFQY
-1134 QAADFNQPLNAW
+1134 ASDFNQPLNDW

-1153 MSDMFNFATSF
+1153 MSNMFRS
-1164 NQPLNS
+1164 
-1170 WDVSKVT
+1170 D
-1177 GMFGMFSSASSFNQ
+1177 SSF
-1191 TLNSWDVSSVT
+1191 T
-1202 DMSYMFFGASSF
+1202 
-1214 DQPLNNWN
+1214 
-1222 VSSVTDMTGMF
+1222 
-1233 EGASSFNQPL
+1233 
-1243 NNWNVSSVIGVGMI
+1243 
-1257 FMFHNA
+1257 
-1263 DDFDQ
+1263 Q
-1268 NLGNWYVVANATS
+1268 NLGNWYVTLDPDT
-1281 IARADVPRVVAE
+1281 IADTGIPGVVGT
-1293 ISAQNDHLNGHNL
+1293 ISAQNQPLKNHSP
-1306 TYGIGGDNDYA
+1306 TYVIVDGLDKNH
-1317 FFEIVNDNKINMTSV
+1317 FEIVPGNQLNMISGV
-1332 GTKSSYRVNVT
+1332 SGKAEYSVNVT

-1420 TATELVTIADGTVI
+1420 TATELVTITDGTVI
-1434 SFALNVAHLEAVA
+1434 SFALNVTHLGAVA

-1482 AFSVSLQDATP
+1482 AFSVSLQDVTP

-1524 DVSTAT
+1524 DVSTAV
-1530 FVDSFS
+1530 FVDTFS
-1536 VLLQESGSTG
+1536 VLEQEPGPTG
-1546 IAFSSDGAKMFVVGS
+1546 MAFSSDGAKMFVVGNS
-1561 GGDAVHEYELSTP
+1561 RDAVHEYALSPP
-1574 FDASTAT
+1574 FEASTAV
-1581 FVDSFSVSVQDIVPT
+1581 FVDTFSVLEQEPGPT

-1607 FVVGSRGDAVH
+1607 FVVGSSRDAVH
-1618 EYALST
+1618 EYALSP
-1624 PFDAST
+1624 PFEAST

-1653 DGAKMFVID
+1653 DGTKMFVID

-1772 IHVRESGT
+1772 IHVRESGNYT
-1780 YAGGVTL
+1780 HGVTL

-1801 SFTLNVTHFEAV
+1801 SFTLNATHFEAV

-1833 SLIVGTFEASTATF
+1833 SLIVGTFEASTASF
-1847 VDATSISSQE
+1847 VDATSISDEEDTPHGIAFSSDGTKMFVIGITGDDVNEYELSTPFDVSTRTWVDATSISAQE
-1857 TFPTGIAF
+1857 ITATGIAF
-1865 SSDGARMFVIGI
+1865 SSDGAKMFVVGD
-1877 TGDAVYEYALSTP
+1877 TGDDVNEYELSTP
-1890 FDASTRTWVDDTSI
+1890 FDAST
-1904 SSQESN
+1904 
-1910 PQGIAFSSD
+1910 
-1919 GTRMFVIG
+1919 
-1927 YAGDDVNEYALSTP
+1927 L
-1941 FDASTRTF
+1941 TF
-1949 VDATSISLQENKP
+1949 VDATSISEQETAP

-1974 FVVGDAGDD
+1974 FVVGTQGDD
-1983 VNEYELSTPFDA
+1983 VNEYALSTPFDI

-2005 ISSQESTPTGIAFS
+2005 ISSQETSPSDIAFS
-2019 SDGTRMFVIDD
+2019 SDGAKMFVVDD
-2030 AGDDVNEYELST
+2030 TRDDVNEYALST
-2042 PFDASTRTFVD
+2042 PFDASTLTFVD
-2053 ATSISEQEDNPQ
+2053 ATPISEQETAPT

-2077 VIGWQKDAVIEYD
+2077 VIGDTGKDVNEYA
-2090 LSSVYQIAVA
+2090 LSSVYPIAVA

-2112 SILDMATGNLTITF
+2112 SGLDFTTGNLTITF
-2126 SDEIDAANIVPAK
+2126 SEEIDAANVVPAK

-2156 TELGTTA
+2156 TELDTA
-2163 NGTVISFTLNI
+2163 ADGIVISFTLN
-2174 AHLEAVAAMT
+2174 ATHFEAVAAMT

-2199 GSLIVGTFDA
+2199 GSLIVGTFEA
-2209 STASFVTVTSISL
+2209 STASFVTATSISL
-2222 QETTPTGIAF
+2222 QESIPTDIAF

-2243 IIGDDVNEYALSTPF
+2243 ITGKDVNEYELSTPF
-2258 DVSTRTFVDATSIQS
+2258 DASTRTFVDATSIS
-2273 QETFPTGIAFS
+2273 EQETFPTGIAFS

-2307 PFDASTLTF
+2307 SFDASTRTW

-2373 SEQETN
+2373 SAQETS
-2379 PRGIAFSSDGAK
+2379 PRGIAFSSDGTK

-2426 QETFP
+2426 QETLP
-2431 TGIAFSSDGTKMFVV
+2431 TGIAFSSDGTKMFVI

-2462 PIAVTGPPAG
+2462 PITVTDPTAG
-2472 AFVTT
+2472 AFITT
-2477 WRTTSADESI
+2477 WRTNSANQTITIPVGGSTARYSI
-2487 TLPLVGTDITIN
+2487 DWGDNSPAGTDITGDSTHTYREADSYTVSISGGFEKFHLDDQQPN
-2499 WGDGSTTAGVSTP
+2499 AGRLISIDQWGDIRWTSMSGAFDGAYNMVYLATDAPDLSLVSDMSYMFAYASSFNGNLSSWDVSKVTNMESMFRGASFFNQPLNDWNVSAVTNMIRMFHTASSFNQTISSWDVSAVTDMHHMFYEASDFNQPLNSWNVSSVRDMYSMFYEATKFNQPLNGWDVSKVTDMSDMFSIASSFNQPLNAWDVSSVTNMDEMFDSATSFNQDLSSWYITPDSAVLITDRSRTLTVMPLSPYIGEQSLGYTVSDARFVMNGRTLSLSSTDTPTADIYDLDITATAVLDEPNTSTHTRTVTITVSDPPAMPFITTWRTDSANQTITIPVGGSTAKYSIDWGDNSPAGTDITGDST
-2512 VDHTYNTAGDYTVQI
+2512 HTYREADSYTVSI
-2527 TGGLERFHLD
+2527 SGGFERFHLD

-2554 TRWTTMDAAFDGAT
+2554 IRWTSMRDAFDGAS
-2568 NMVYRATDT
+2568 NMVYNATDA
-2577 PDLGLVSD
+2577 PDLSGMTD
-2585 MSRMFAGAAAF
+2585 MSYMFFDASSF

-2604 VSKVTNMESMFRGAS
+2604 VSKVTNMESMFRDASSFNQTISSWDVSAVTDMHRMFYEASDFNQPLNDWDVSSVSEMGSMFYQAADFNQPLNAWGVSSVTAMSYMFFGATSFDQPLNAWNVSKVTSMFGMFSAASSFNQPLNAWDVSSVTNMSYMFEGATSFDQPLNAWNVSKVTSMFGMFSAASSFNQPLNAWDVSSVNSMNRMFINTDSFNQPLNSWDVSSVTTMFRMFTHADSFNQPLNDWDVSSVTSMAEMFDSATSFNQDLSSWYITPDSAVLITDRSRTLTVMPLSPYIGEQSLGYTVSDARFVMNGRTLSLSSTDTPTADIYDLDITATAVLDEPNTSTHTRTVTITVSDPPAMPFITTWRTDSANQTITIPVGGSTARYSIDWGDNSPAETDITGDSTYTYREADSYTVSISGGFERFHLDGLQPNAGRLISIDQWGDIRWTSMRDAFDGASNMVYNATDAPDLSGVTDMSYMFFGAS
-2619 SFNQP
+2619 SFNGDLSSWDVSKVTNMNRMFFGASSFNQTISSWDVSAVTDMSSMFDSATAFDGDLSSWDVSAVTNMNRMFFGASSFNQTISSWDVSAVTDMHRMFYEASDFNQPLNDWDVSSVSEMGSMFYQAADFNQPLNAWDVSSVTDMSDMFDFATSINQPLNSWDVSSVTDMTGMFSSASSFNQTLNSWDVSSVTDMSYMFFGASSFDQP

-2638 MFYYAS
+2638 MFEGAT

-2651 SWDVSSVSDMGS
+2651 
-2663 MFYEVTDFNQPLNT
+2663 
-2677 WDVSSV
+2677 
-2683 TDMAEMF
+2683 
-2690 SGASSFNQPLNSWD
+2690 
-2704 VSKVTNMDLMFR
+2704 R
-2716 SASSFNQPLNSW
+2716 W

-2733 RDMVSMF
+2733 IGVGMIFMF
-2740 FSATSFDGTLSDW
+2740 HNADDFD
-2753 NVSSVSDMFG
+2753 
-2763 MFSSASSFNQ
+2763 
-2773 PLNNWN
+2773 
-2779 VSSVTD
+2779 
-2785 MTGMFSGASSF
+2785 
-2796 NQTLNAWDVS
+2796 
-2806 KVTDMRDMF
+2806 
-2815 YQATDFNQP
+2815 
-2824 LNAWDVSSVTY
+2824 
-2835 MIDMFDFAT
+2835 
-2844 AFSQNLGE
+2844 QNLGN
-2852 WYVTLD
+2852 WYVVANATS
-2858 PDTIAGTGIPGV
+2858 IARADVPRV
-2870 VGTISAQNQPLK
+2870 VAEISAQNDHL
-2882 NHSPTYVI
+2882 NGHNLTYGI
-2890 VDGLDKNHFE
+2890 GGDNDYAFFE
-2900 IAPGNQL
+2900 IVNDNKI
-2907 NMTSG
+2907 NMTSVG
-2912 VSGKAEYS
+2912 TKSSYR

-2927 GSVFESGNNWRL
+2927 SNVFESGNNWRL
-2939 LEIKVTGQTTDTT
+2939 LEIKVTDQTTDTT

-2963 VTITVDDTYTEQG
+2963 VTITVDETYTEQGAVCEDNVDADKPATVGGDTVDTSTVGQYTVTYDCTDSSNNEATQVSRTVNVQSAPDTDAPVIIITGLTNIQLTVDETYTEQG

-3034 APVIIITGLTN
+3034 APVIIITGLTNIQLTVDETYTEQGAVCDDDVDADKPATVGGDTVDTSTVGQYTVTYDCTDSSNNEATQVSRTVNVQSAPDTDAPVIIITGLTNIQLTVDETYTEQGAVCDDNVDADKPATVGGDTVDTSTVGQYTVTYDCTDSSNNEATQVSRTVNVQSAPDTDAPVIIITGLTNIQLTVDETYTEQGAVCDDDVDADKPATVGGDTVDTSTVGQYTVTYDCTDSSNNEATQVSRTVNVQSAPDTDAPVIIITGLTNIQLTVDETYTEQGAVCEDNVDADKPATVGGDTVDTSTVGQYTVTYDCTDSSNNEATQVSRTVNVQSAPDTDAPVIIITGSAN

-3279 DAPVIIITGL
+3279 DAPVIIITGSA
-3289 TNIQLT
+3289 NIQLT
-3295 VDETYTEQGAVCDD
+3295 VDETYTEQGAVCEDN
-3309 DVDADKPATVGG
+3309 VDADKPATVGG
-3321 DTVDTSTAGQYTV
+3321 DTVDTSTVGQYTV

-3487 VDTSTAGQ
+3487 VDTST
-3495 YTVTY
+3495 
-3500 DCTDSSNNEA
+3500 
-3510 TQVSRTVN
+3510 
-3518 VQSAP
+3518 
-3523 DTDAPVIIITGLTNI
+3523 
-3538 QLTVDETYT
+3538 
-3547 EQGAVCEDNVD
+3547 
-3558 ADKPATVGGDTVD
+3558 
-3571 TSTAGQYTVTY
+3571 
-3582 DCTDSSNNEATQVS
+3582 
-3596 RTVNVQSAPD
+3596 
-3606 TDAPVIIITGL
+3606 
-3617 TNIQLTVDETYTE
+3617 
-3630 QGAVCEDN
+3630 
-3638 VDADKPATVG
+3638 
-3648 GDTVDTSTAG
+3648 
-3658 QYTVTYDCTDSSN
+3658 
-3671 NEATQVSRT
+3671 
-3680 VNVQSAP
+3680 
-3687 DTDAPVIIIT
+3687 
-3697 GLTNIQLT
+3697 
-3705 VDETYTEQ
+3705 
-3713 GAVCEDNVDA
+3713 
-3723 DKAATVGGDTVDTST
+3723 
-3738 VGQYTVTYDCTDS
+3738 
-3751 SNNEATQVSRTVNVQ
+3751 
-3766 SAPDTDAPVIII
+3766 
-3778 TGLTNIQLTVDETYT
+3778 
-3793 EQGAVCEDNVDAD
+3793 
-3806 KAATV
+3806 
-3811 GGDTVDTSTVG
+3811 
-3822 QYTVTYD
+3822 
-3829 CTDSS
+3829 
-3834 NNEATQVSRTVNVQ
+3834 
-3848 SAPDT
+3848 
-3853 DAPVIIITGLTN
+3853 
-3865 IQLTVDE
+3865 
-3872 TYTEQGAVCEDNVD
+3872 
-3886 ADKAATVGGDTVDT
+3886 
-3900 STVGQYTVTYDCTD
+3900 
-3914 SSNNEATQVSRT
+3914 
-3926 VNVQSAP
+3926 
-3933 DTDAPVIIITGLTNI
+3933 
-3948 QLTVDETYTEQGAV
+3948 
-3962 CEDNVD
+3962 
-3968 ADKAATVGGDT
+3968 
-3979 VDTST
+3979 

-4063 TSTAGQ
+4063 TSTVGQ

-4124 AVCEDNVDADK
+4124 AVCDDDVDADKPATVGGDTVDTSTVGQYTVTYDCTDSSNNEATQVSRTVNVQSAPDTDAPVIIITGSANIQLTVDETYTEQGAVCDDDVDADK

-4961 SSDIAYTASVDNSV
+4961 SSDI
-4975 TQVTVTPTV
+4975 
-4984 SDSSAAITVND
+4984 
-4995 NTVTSGNGYIV
+4995 
-5006 TSLTV
+5006 
-5011 GEPTTVTVIVTAQD
+5011 
-5025 STTKTYTITL
+5025 
-5035 TRAASLSG
+5035 
-5043 NADLGGLTI
+5043 
-5052 SSGTLSPQF
+5052 
-5061 SSSDITYTASVDN
+5061 
-5074 SVTQVTVTPTVS
+5074 
-5086 DSSAAITVNDNTV
+5086 
-5099 TSGTG
+5099 
-5104 HIVIGLTVGEP
+5104 
-5115 TTVTVIV
+5115 
-5122 TAQDSTTKTYTITL
+5122 
-5136 TRAASLSGNADLGG
+5136 
-5150 LTISS
+5150 
-5155 GTLSPQF
+5155 
-5162 SSSVITYTASVD
+5162 
-5174 NSVTQ
+5174 
-5179 VTVTPTASDSS
+5179 
-5190 AAITVNGNTVT
+5190 
-5201 SGTGHIVI
+5201 
-5209 GLIAGEP
+5209 
-5216 NTVTVI
+5216 
-5222 VTAQD
+5222 
-5227 STTKTYTITLT
+5227 
-5238 RAASLSDNA
+5238 
-5247 DLGGLTIS
+5247 
-5255 SGTLSPQFSS
+5255 
-5265 SDITY
+5265 
-5270 TASVDNSVTQVTV
+5270 
-5283 TPTASDSSAAITVNG
+5283 
-5298 NTVTSGTGHI
+5298 
-5308 VIGLIAGEPNT
+5308 
-5319 VTVIV
+5319 
-5324 TAQDSTTKT
+5324 
-5333 YTITLTR
+5333 
-5340 AASLSD
+5340 
-5346 NADLGGLTISSGTLS
+5346 
-5361 PQFSSSDITYT
+5361 
-5372 ASVDNSVTQVTVTPT
+5372 
-5387 ASDSSAAI
+5387 
-5395 TVNGNTVTSGTGHI
+5395 
-5409 VTSLTVGEPNTVT
+5409 
-5422 VIVTAQDS
+5422 
-5430 TTKTYTITLTRAA
+5430 
-5443 SLSGNAD
+5443 
-5450 LGGLTISSGTLSPQ
+5450 
-5464 FSSSDITYTASVD
+5464 
-5477 NSVTQVTVTPTASDS
+5477 
-5492 SAAITVNGNDVISGT
+5492 
-5507 GHIVTSLTV
+5507 
-5516 GEPNTVTVI
+5516 
-5525 VTAQDSTTKTY
+5525 
-5536 TITLTRAASLS
+5536 
-5547 DNADLGSLTISS
+5547 
-5559 GTLSPQFSS
+5559 
-5568 SDITYTASVDNSVTQ
+5568 
-5583 VTVTPT
+5583 
-5589 ASDSSATITVNGNT
+5589 
-5603 VTSGN
+5603 
-5608 GYIVTSLTVG
+5608 
-5618 EPNTVTVIV
+5618 
-5627 TAQDSTTKTYTIT
+5627 
-5640 LTRAASLSDNADL
+5640 
-5653 GSLTISSGTLSPQFS
+5653 
-5668 SSDITYT
+5668 
-5675 ASVDNSVT
+5675 
-5683 QVTVTPT
+5683 
-5690 ASDSSAAITV
+5690 
-5700 NGNTVTS
+5700 
-5707 GNGYIVTS
+5707 
-5715 LTVGEP
+5715 
-5721 NTVTVIVTAQDS
+5721 
-5733 TTKTYIIT
+5733 
-5741 LTRAASLSDNADLG
+5741 
-5755 SLTIS
+5755 
-5760 SGTLSP
+5760 
-5766 QFSSS
+5766 
-5771 DITYTAS
+5771 
-5778 VDNSV
+5778 
-5783 TQVTVTPTAS
+5783 
-5793 DSSAAI
+5793 
-5799 TVNGN
+5799 
-5804 TVISGN
+5804 
-5810 GYIVTS
+5810 
-5816 LTVGEPTTV
+5816 
-5825 TVIVTAQDSTTKT
+5825 
-5838 YIITLTRAAPLSGNA
+5838 
-5853 DLGSLTISSGTLSPQ
+5853 
-5868 FSSSD
+5868 
-5873 ITYTASVDNSVT
+5873 TYTASVDNSVT

-5890 PTASDSLAAITVNG
+5890 PTASDSLATITVNG
-5904 NTVTSGNGYI
+5904 NTVTSGTG
-5914 VTSLTVGEP
+5914 SH
-5923 TTVTVIVTA
+5923 
-5932 QDSTTKTYIITVTV
+5932 
-5946 RDVPIT
+5946 RH
-5952 VSSAAYNPGN
+5952 
-5962 GQLTITFNQDIA
+5962 
-5974 TVDYS
+5974 
-5979 RLHVRSSA
+5979 R
-5987 NPDTGGITLSSVTGA
+5987 PDC
-6002 DYSGRTI
+6002 GR
-6009 TATLDSEQQD
+6009 A
-6019 QYDALQSPH
+6019 
-6028 LVVEDGAVTDTDGDQ
+6028 
-6043 TTDVPPQPIR
+6043 
-6053 DASQKGSSS
+6053 
-6062 SSKASIVHINALAQS
+6062 
-6077 RLVDIPS
+6077 
-6084 HIAEQVESH
+6084 
-6093 DASDPLEPITPDGTF
+6093 
-6108 DLPLVINGY
+6108 
-6117 GYLLDAYENT
+6117 
-6127 LISQTVTAG
+6127 
-6136 DNPVHITFTVYTEK
+6136 
-6150 EFAHFILYLNLQ
+6150 
-6162 GRNTNYADS
+6162 
-6171 DTYITYKDDGTTSI
+6171 
-6185 TDPHGYIGSAT
+6185 
-6196 VTVTQEDDQIPEKRT
+6196 
-6211 VRITIEFGEEPM
+6211 
-6223 GPTNMV
+6223 
-6229 AYMWNTDREALF
+6229 
-6241 VKIID
+6241 
-6246 ALEVVAASPESAMQA
+6246 
-6261 ADPEP
+6261 
-6266 LEPDSVLPADP
+6266 
-6277 EPVTPDF
+6277 
-6284 ADDAADPEPVP
+6284 
-6295 YDILGPDDYD
+6295 
-6305 DTQILQIIRMW
+6305 
-6316 SGFESESITDA
+6316 
-6327 QLLELLG
+6327 
-6334 LDDHQGADIP
+6334 
-6344 DWMMTELGVL
+6344 
-6354 VAKGTVT
+6354 
-6361 VDEFLVA
+6361 
-6368 LQYVLEHV
+6368 

>member
-1 MNRHLYPQIR
+1 MRHR
-11 TIHVLSVIA
+11 GGGTV
-20 VFAISAGILLAAQSG
+20 LLASA
-35 CIGATLAGTDGSYDT
+35 L
-50 PDTELSGH
+50 
-58 APVQAVTAWE
+58 VAV
-68 GMSNLI
+68 LI
-74 VACQIADTFADM
+74 
-86 LFTGVLDAAYAV
+86 
-98 HEVLSLTATSQ
+98 
-109 ITDTTDLV
+109 
-117 LNYAIA
+117 IA
-123 IATFESGDHTY
+123 IA
-134 AVVVAR
+134 V
-140 DDDGIQILNITDPSM
+140 
-155 ITAAGNIINTNEL
+155 
-168 DRAQDI
+168 
-174 ALFESGG
+174 
-181 HTYAAVTAFFGNAV
+181 
-195 QILDITDPS
+195 
-204 MITAAGHIVDTE
+204 
-216 GTNEL
+216 
-221 LLNGAT
+221 T
-227 GITTFVSGDDT
+227 GIML
-238 YAAVTA
+238 
-244 KNDRGVQILNITDPY
+244 Q
-259 MITAAGSI
+259 
-267 TDTPGST
+267 
-274 GLELLDAQGITTFV
+274 
-288 SGNDTYAAVAASA
+288 
-301 DHGVQILNITD
+301 
-312 PYMIT
+312 
-317 AAGNI
+317 
-322 TDTSGSTG
+322 
-330 LELNGAYGIT
+330 
-340 TFVSG
+340 
-345 NYTYA
+345 
-350 AVAAFLD
+350 
-357 DGVQI
+357 
-362 LNITDPYMIT
+362 
-372 AAGSIRDTSG
+372 
-382 STGLALDNARRITT
+382 
-396 FESGGHIY
+396 
-404 AAVASFNDNGIQ
+404 
-416 ILDVTDPPNIVPAGS
+416 
-431 ITDDG
+431 
-436 TNTDIL
+436 
-442 ELNGAQG
+442 
-449 ITTFESG
+449 
-456 GHIYAAVAS
+456 
-465 SRDDGV
+465 
-471 QIIRIDI
+471 
-478 PPDTTLP
+478 
-485 ADAFVTTWKTESA
+485 
-498 DQSITINFVGSGMN
+498 
-512 ISWGDGTT
+512 
-520 ETNLSGP
+520 
-527 QTHIYTKAGNYTVS
+527 
-541 VTGGLTGLTLDRSP
+541 
-555 NSFGLPGFVPE
+555 
-566 LASIDQWGDTR
+566 
-577 WTTMHEAFYGARN
+577 
-590 MVYNATDTPDLS
+590 
-602 GVTDMSGM
+602 
-610 FGDAR
+610 
-615 AFNGDLSSWDVSSV
+615 
-629 TDMSGM
+629 
-635 FGGASS
+635 
-641 FNQTLSS
+641 
-648 WDVSSVTDMTFMFI
+648 
-662 GASSFNQPL
+662 
-671 NSWNVSSVRDMSS
+671 
-684 MFYEAT
+684 
-690 DFNQPLNAWNVSKVT
+690 
-705 SMASMFAGATSF
+705 
-717 NQPLNDWDVS
+717 
-727 SVIYMS
+727 
-733 SMFFSATSFDGTLSD
+733 
-748 WNVSSVTNMNEMFF
+748 
-762 DAEAFNQPLN
+762 
-772 DWNVSKV
+772 
-779 TSMEDMFAG
+779 
-788 ATAFDQDLANW
+788 
-799 YVVQDLPPV
+799 
-808 LTANATLSIR
+808 
-818 AQNSY
+818 
-823 LDGLVSTYSIN
+823 
-834 DTRFVMDGKTLSLNS
+834 
-849 TNLPPA
+849 
-855 GMHSLDITAPA
+855 
-866 VLGEPN
+866 
-872 ADTHTRTVTITVSD
+872 
-886 PPAIPFI
+886 
-893 TMWKTTSADE
+893 ADE
-903 SITLPLV
+903 SGQVAAP
-910 GTDITINWGD
+910 NPW
-920 GSTTAGVSTPVD
+920 SYMPVD
-932 HTYNTAGNY
+932 
-941 TVQITGG
+941 
-948 LERFHLD
+948 
-955 GLQPNAGRLISID
+955 SI
-968 QWGDIRWTSM
+968 WSIL
-978 SGAFDGAS
+978 
-986 NMVYNATDAP
+986 NLVAP
-996 DLSGVTDMSYMFFGA
+996 
-1011 SSFNGDLSSW
+1011 
-1021 DVSKVTNMESMFRSA
+1021 
-1036 FSFNQPLNDWDVSA
+1036 
-1050 VTDMSSMF
+1050 
-1058 DSATAFDGDLSSW
+1058 
-1071 DVSAV
+1071 
-1076 TNMNRMFHTAS
+1076 
-1087 SFNQTIS
+1087 
-1094 SWDVSAVT
+1094 
-1102 DMLRMFYEA
+1102 
-1111 SDFNQPLND
+1111 
-1120 WDVSSVSEMGSMFY
+1120 
-1134 QAADFNQPLNAW
+1134 
-1146 DVSSVTD
+1146 
-1153 MSDMFNFATSF
+1153 TSF
-1164 NQPLNS
+1164 P
-1170 WDVSKVT
+1170 
-1177 GMFGMFSSASSFNQ
+1177 G
-1191 TLNSWDVSSVT
+1191 
-1202 DMSYMFFGASSF
+1202 
-1214 DQPLNNWN
+1214 
-1222 VSSVTDMTGMF
+1222 
-1233 EGASSFNQPL
+1233 
-1243 NNWNVSSVIGVGMI
+1243 
-1257 FMFHNA
+1257 
-1263 DDFDQ
+1263 
-1268 NLGNWYVVANATS
+1268 
-1281 IARADVPRVVAE
+1281 
-1293 ISAQNDHLNGHNL
+1293 
-1306 TYGIGGDNDYA
+1306 YA
-1317 FFEIVNDNKINMTSV
+1317 FAQVQ
-1332 GTKSSYRVNVT
+1332 
-1343 ASGSNVFESGNNW
+1343 
-1356 RLLEITVRDSTNTD
+1356 D

-1420 TATELVTIADGTVI
+1420 TATELVTITDGTVI

-1482 AFSVSLQDATP
+1482 AFSVSLQDVTP
-1493 ADITFS
+1493 TGIAFS
-1499 NDGAKMFMIGRSGDA
+1499 NDGTKMFMIGRSGDAVHEYALSTPFDVSTAVFVDTFSVLEQEPGPTGMAFSSDGAKMFVVGSSRDAVHEYALSPPFEASTATFVDSFSVSAQDTNPTDIAFSSDGTRMFVIGTIGDA

-1524 DVSTAT
+1524 DVSTAS
-1530 FVDSFS
+1530 FVGDTPISS
-1536 VLLQESGSTG
+1536 QESSPEG
-1546 IAFSSDGAKMFVVGS
+1546 IAFSNDGAKMFVIGNS
-1561 GGDAVHEYELSTP
+1561 GDDVNEYALSTP

-1581 FVDSFSVSVQDIVPT
+1581 FVD
-1596 GMAFSSDGAKM
+1596 
-1607 FVVGSRGDAVH
+1607 
-1618 EYALST
+1618 
-1624 PFDAST
+1624 
-1630 AAFVYTFSVSSRS
+1630 
-1643 SNPQGMAFSS
+1643 
-1653 DGAKMFVID
+1653 
-1662 NGRDTVIEY
+1662 
-1671 EMSTPFDASTA
+1671 
-1682 AFVDATSIRSQVD
+1682 ATSIRSQE
-1695 SPTGIAFSSD
+1695 STPTGIAFSSD
-1705 GAKMFVTGSISDSV
+1705 GAKMFVIGSYDDNV
-1719 HEYDLSSAYP
+1719 NEYDLTSVYP

-1813 AAMTA
+1813 VAMTA

-1857 TFPTGIAF
+1857 TAPTDIAF

-1877 TGDAVYEYALSTP
+1877 TGDAVHEYALSTP

-1910 PQGIAFSSD
+1910 SQGIAFSSD
-1919 GTRMFVIG
+1919 GTKMFVVG
-1927 YAGDDVNEYALSTP
+1927 DTGDDVNEYALSTP

-2030 AGDDVNEYELST
+2030 VGDDVNEYELST

-2090 LSSVYQIAVA
+2090 LSSVYPIAVA

-2112 SILDMATGNLTITF
+2112 SILGMATGSLAITF
-2126 SDEIDAANIVPAK
+2126 SDEIDAANVVPAK

-2156 TELGTTA
+2156 TELDTA
-2163 NGTVISFTLNI
+2163 ADGIVISFTLNV

-2199 GSLIVGTFDA
+2199 GSLIVGTFEA
-2209 STASFVTVTSISL
+2209 STATFVDATSISL
-2222 QETTPTGIAF
+2222 QETTPTDIAF
-2232 SSDGAKMFVIG
+2232 SSDGTRMFVIG
-2243 IIGDDVNEYALSTPF
+2243 TIGDDVNEYVLSTPF

-2284 SDGTKMFVIG
+2284 SDGTKMFVVG

-2307 PFDASTLTF
+2307 PFDASTRTF

-2326 TGPTG
+2326 TGPTD
-2331 IAFSSDGAK
+2331 IAFSSDGTK

-2373 SEQETN
+2373 SAQETS

-2527 TGGLERFHLD
+2527 SGGLERFHLD
-2537 GLQPNAGRLIS
+2537 GQQPNAGRLIS

-2704 VSKVTNMDLMFR
+2704 VSKVTNMVSMFR

-2740 FSATSFDGTLSDW
+2740 FGATSFDGTLSNW
-2753 NVSSVSDMFG
+2753 NVSSVSDMGSMFDGASSFNQPLNSWDVSSVTDMSYMFAGASSFNQTLNSWDVSSVTDMSRMFFGASSFDQPLNNWNVSSVTDMIG
-2763 MFSSASSFNQ
+2763 MFEGATSFNQ

-2779 VSSVTD
+2779 VSSVI
-2785 MTGMFSGASSF
+2785 GMGMIFMF
-2796 NQTLNAWDVS
+2796 LNAD
-2806 KVTDMRDMF
+2806 
-2815 YQATDFNQP
+2815 DF
-2824 LNAWDVSSVTY
+2824 D
-2835 MIDMFDFAT
+2835 
-2844 AFSQNLGE
+2844 QNLGN
-2852 WYVTLD
+2852 WYVVANATS
-2858 PDTIAGTGIPGV
+2858 IARADVPGV
-2870 VGTISAQNQPLK
+2870 VAEISAQNDHL
-2882 NHSPTYVI
+2882 NGHNLTYGI
-2890 VDGLDKNHFE
+2890 GGDNDYAFFE
-2900 IAPGNQL
+2900 IVNDNKI
-2907 NMTSG
+2907 NMTSVG
-2912 VSGKAEYS
+2912 TKSSYR

-2927 GSVFESGNNWRL
+2927 SNVFESGNNWKL

-2952 PPVIKLEGSSL
+2952 SPVIKLEGSSL
-2963 VTITVDDTYTEQG
+2963 VTITVDETYTEQG
-2976 AVCDDNVDADKPAT
+2976 AVCDDDVDADKPATVGGDTVDTSTVGQYTVTYDCTDSSNNEATQVSRTVNVQSAPDTDAPVIIITGSANIQLTVDETYTEEGATCEDNVDADKPAT
-2990 VGGDTVDTSTVGQY
+2990 VGGDTVDTSTVGQYTVTYDCTDSSNNEATQVSRTVNVQSAPDTDAPVIIITGSANIQLTVDETYTEEGATCEDNVDADKAATVGGDTVDTSTAGQYTVTYDCTDSSNNEATQVSRTVNVQSAPDTDAPVIIITGSANIQLTVDETYTEQGATCEDNVDADKPATVGGDTVDTSTAGQYTVTYDCTDSSNNEATQVSRTVNVQSAPDTDAPVIIITGLTNIQLTVDETYTEQGATCEDNVDADKPATVGGDTVDTSTAGQYTVTYDCTDSSNNEATQVSRTVNVQSAPDTDAPVIIITGLTNIQLTVDETYTEEGATCEDNVDADKPATVGGDTVDTSTVGQYTVTYDCTDSSNNEATQVSRTVNVQSAPDTDAPVIIITGSANIQLTVDETYTEEGATCEDNVDADKAATVGGDTVDTSTAGQYTVTYDCTDSSNNEATQVSRTVNVQSAPDTDAPVIIITGSANIQLTVDETYTEQGATCEDNVDADKPATVGGDTVDTSTAGQYTVTYDCTDSSNNEATQVSRTVNVQSAPDTDAPVIIITGLTNIQLTVDETYTEQGAVCEDNVDADKPATVGGDTVDTSTAGQYTVTYDCTDSSNNEATQVSRTVNVQSAPDTDAPVIIITGLTNIQLTVDETYTEQGATCEDNVDADKPATVGGDTVDTSTAGQYTVTYDCTDSSNNEATQVSRTVNVQSAPDTDAPVIIITGLTNIQLTVDETYTEQGATCEDNVDADKPATVGGDTVDTSTAGQYTVTYDCTDSSNNEATQVSRTVNVQSAPDTDAPVIIITGLTNIQLTVDETYTEQGAVCDDDVDADKPATVGGDTVDTSTAGQY

-3080 STVGQYTVTY
+3080 STAGQYTVTY

-3118 VIIITGSANI
+3118 VIIITGLTNI

-3141 VCEDN
+3141 TCEDN

-3158 TVDTSTVGQYTV
+3158 TVDTSTAGQYTV

-3384 QGAVCEDNVD
+3384 QGAVCDD
-3394 ADKPATVGG
+3394 D
-3403 DTVDTSTVGQYTV
+3403 
-3416 TYDCTDSSNNE
+3416 
-3427 ATQVSRTVNVQSAP
+3427 
-3441 DTDAPVIIIT
+3441 
-3451 GLTNIQLTV
+3451 
-3460 DETYTEQGAVCE
+3460 
-3472 DNVDA
+3472 
-3477 DKPATVGGDT
+3477 
-3487 VDTSTAGQ
+3487 
-3495 YTVTY
+3495 
-3500 DCTDSSNNEA
+3500 
-3510 TQVSRTVN
+3510 
-3518 VQSAP
+3518 
-3523 DTDAPVIIITGLTNI
+3523 
-3538 QLTVDETYT
+3538 
-3547 EQGAVCEDNVD
+3547 
-3558 ADKPATVGGDTVD
+3558 
-3571 TSTAGQYTVTY
+3571 
-3582 DCTDSSNNEATQVS
+3582 
-3596 RTVNVQSAPD
+3596 
-3606 TDAPVIIITGL
+3606 
-3617 TNIQLTVDETYTE
+3617 
-3630 QGAVCEDN
+3630 
-3638 VDADKPATVG
+3638 
-3648 GDTVDTSTAG
+3648 
-3658 QYTVTYDCTDSSN
+3658 
-3671 NEATQVSRT
+3671 
-3680 VNVQSAP
+3680 
-3687 DTDAPVIIIT
+3687 
-3697 GLTNIQLT
+3697 
-3705 VDETYTEQ
+3705 
-3713 GAVCEDNVDA
+3713 
-3723 DKAATVGGDTVDTST
+3723 
-3738 VGQYTVTYDCTDS
+3738 
-3751 SNNEATQVSRTVNVQ
+3751 
-3766 SAPDTDAPVIII
+3766 
-3778 TGLTNIQLTVDETYT
+3778 
-3793 EQGAVCEDNVDAD
+3793 
-3806 KAATV
+3806 
-3811 GGDTVDTSTVG
+3811 
-3822 QYTVTYD
+3822 
-3829 CTDSS
+3829 
-3834 NNEATQVSRTVNVQ
+3834 
-3848 SAPDT
+3848 
-3853 DAPVIIITGLTN
+3853 
-3865 IQLTVDE
+3865 
-3872 TYTEQGAVCEDNVD
+3872 
-3886 ADKAATVGGDTVDT
+3886 
-3900 STVGQYTVTYDCTD
+3900 
-3914 SSNNEATQVSRT
+3914 
-3926 VNVQSAP
+3926 
-3933 DTDAPVIIITGLTNI
+3933 
-3948 QLTVDETYTEQGAV
+3948 
-3962 CEDNVD
+3962 
-3968 ADKAATVGGDT
+3968 
-3979 VDTST
+3979 
-3984 VGQYTVTY
+3984 
-3992 DCTDSS
+3992 
-3998 NNEATQVSRTV
+3998 
-4009 NVQSAPDTDAPVI
+4009 
-4022 IITGLTNIQLTVDE
+4022 
-4036 TYTEQG
+4036 
-4042 AVCEDNVDADKP
+4042 VDADKP

-4140 GDTVDTSTVG
+4140 GDTVDTSTVGQYTVTYDCTDSSNNEATQVSRTVNVQSAPDTDAPVIIITGLTNIQLTVDETYTEQGAVCDDDVDADKAATVGGDTVDTSTAGQYTVTYDCTDSSNNEATQVSRTVNVQSAPDTDAPVIIITGSANIQLTVDETYTEQGAVCDDDVDADKPATVGGDTVDTSTVGQYTVTYDCTDSSNNEATQVSRTVNVQSAPDTDAPVIIITGLTNIQLTVDKTYTEQGAVCDDDVDADKAATVGGDTVDTSTVGQYTVTYDCTDSSNNEATQVSRTVNVQSAPDTDAPVIIITGLTNIQLTVDKTYTEQGAVCDDDVDADKPATVGGDTVDTSTAG

-4432 MFEDATDFNQ
+4432 MFADATDFNQ

-4961 SSDIAYTASVDNSV
+4961 SSDITYTASVDNSV
-4975 TQVTVTPTV
+4975 TQVTVTPTA
-4984 SDSSAAITVND
+4984 SDSSAAITVNG

-5006 TSLTV
+5006 TGLTV
-5011 GEPTTVTVIVTAQD
+5011 GEPNTVTVIVTAQDSTTKTYIITLTRAASLSGNADLGGLTISSGTLSPQFSSSDITYTASVDNSVTQVTVTPTASDSLATITVNGNTVTSGNGYIVTGLTVGEPNTVTVIVTAQDSTTKTYIITLTRAASLSGNADLGGLTISSGTLSPQFSSSDITYTASVDNSVTQVTVTPTASDSLATITVNDNTVTSGTGHIVIGLIAGEPNTVTVIVTAQD

-5074 SVTQVTVTPTVS
+5074 SVTQVTVTPTAS
-5086 DSSAAITVNDNTV
+5086 DSLAAITVNDNTV
-5099 TSGTG
+5099 ISG
-5104 HIVIGLTVGEP
+5104 IG
-5115 TTVTVIV
+5115 
-5122 TAQDSTTKTYTITL
+5122 Y
-5136 TRAASLSGNADLGG
+5136 
-5150 LTISS
+5150 
-5155 GTLSPQF
+5155 
-5162 SSSVITYTASVD
+5162 
-5174 NSVTQ
+5174 
-5179 VTVTPTASDSS
+5179 
-5190 AAITVNGNTVT
+5190 
-5201 SGTGHIVI
+5201 IVI
-5209 GLIAGEP
+5209 GLIA
-5216 NTVTVI
+5216 
-5222 VTAQD
+5222 
-5227 STTKTYTITLT
+5227 
-5238 RAASLSDNA
+5238 
-5247 DLGGLTIS
+5247 
-5255 SGTLSPQFSS
+5255 
-5265 SDITY
+5265 
-5270 TASVDNSVTQVTV
+5270 
-5283 TPTASDSSAAITVNG
+5283 
-5298 NTVTSGTGHI
+5298 
-5308 VIGLIAGEPNT
+5308 
-5319 VTVIV
+5319 
-5324 TAQDSTTKT
+5324 
-5333 YTITLTR
+5333 
-5340 AASLSD
+5340 
-5346 NADLGGLTISSGTLS
+5346 
-5361 PQFSSSDITYT
+5361 
-5372 ASVDNSVTQVTVTPT
+5372 
-5387 ASDSSAAI
+5387 
-5395 TVNGNTVTSGTGHI
+5395 
-5409 VTSLTVGEPNTVT
+5409 GEPNTVT

-5492 SAAITVNGNDVISGT
+5492 SAAITVNDNT
-5507 GHIVTSLTV
+5507 VTSGNGYIVIGLIA

-5536 TITLTRAASLS
+5536 IITLTRAASLS
-5547 DNADLGSLTISS
+5547 GNADLGGLTISS

-5589 ASDSSATITVNGNT
+5589 ASDSSATITVNDNT

-5608 GYIVTSLTVG
+5608 GYIVIGLIAG

-5627 TAQDSTTKTYTIT
+5627 TAQDSTTKTYIIT
-5640 LTRAASLSDNADL
+5640 LTRAASLSGNADL
-5653 GSLTISSGTLSPQFS
+5653 GGLTISSGTLSPQFS

-5690 ASDSSAAITV
+5690 ASDSLATITV
-5700 NGNTVTS
+5700 NDNTVTS
-5707 GNGYIVTS
+5707 GTGHIVIG
-5715 LTVGEP
+5715 LIAGEP

-5733 TTKTYIIT
+5733 TTKTYTIT
-5741 LTRAASLSDNADLG
+5741 LTRAASLS
-5755 SLTIS
+5755 
-5760 SGTLSP
+5760 
-5766 QFSSS
+5766 
-5771 DITYTAS
+5771 
-5778 VDNSV
+5778 
-5783 TQVTVTPTAS
+5783 
-5793 DSSAAI
+5793 
-5799 TVNGN
+5799 
-5804 TVISGN
+5804 
-5810 GYIVTS
+5810 
-5816 LTVGEPTTV
+5816 
-5825 TVIVTAQDSTTKT
+5825 
-5838 YIITLTRAAPLSGNA
+5838 GNA
-5853 DLGSLTISSGTLSPQ
+5853 DLGGLTISSGTLSPQ

-5890 PTASDSLAAITVNG
+5890 PTASDSLAAITVND
-5904 NTVTSGNGYI
+5904 NTVTSGTGHI
-5914 VTSLTVGEP
+5914 LIGLIAGEP
-5923 TTVTVIVTA
+5923 NTVTVIVTA

-5979 RLHVRSSA
+5979 GLHVRSSA

-6028 LVVEDGAVTDTDGDQ
+6028 LVVEDGAVTDTDGDR

-6077 RLVDIPS
+6077 RLVDIPP

-6093 DASDPLEPITPDGTF
+6093 DASDPLEPITPDDTF

-6127 LISQTVTAG
+6127 LIPQTVTAG

-6150 EFAHFILYLNLQ
+6150 EFVHFILYLNLQ

-6246 ALEVVAASPESAMQA
+6246 ALEVVVASPESAMQA

-6284 ADDAADPEPVP
+6284 AGDAADPEPVP
-6295 YDILGPDDYD
+6295 YDILGLDDYD

-6316 SGFESESITDA
+6316 SGFESESITDE

-6361 VDEFLVA
+6361 VDEFMLA
-6368 LQYVLEHV
+6368 LQYVLEHD